1 MKLLPFFLIIKDLK
15 EIKDFAVL
23 CFRFFIFCLCQVVLY
38 LVSIQF
44 VRNIIMRF
52 LAPTVI
58 TTERA
63 SSQLVCPF
71 FPSFSRQSSDRQT
84 ENVLAERKERK
95 KTKLVVDQSL
105 KISRDKIQ
113 ANQSVAHVLNCDN
126 FHQISGIIIENQPK
140 RRLQYLCHFVVVV
153 VVKIF
158 VVVIVLV
165 IAVVTV
171 YCAILT
177 AAATASSPS

>member
-1 MKLLPFFLIIKDLK
+1 
-15 EIKDFAVL
+15 
-23 CFRFFIFCLCQVVLY
+23 
-38 LVSIQF
+38 
-44 VRNIIMRF
+44 MRF

-58 TTERA
+58 TAERA

-95 KTKLVVDQSL
+95 KTKLVVDQS
-105 KISRDKIQ
+105 
-113 ANQSVAHVLNCDN
+113 VAHVLNCDN
-126 FHQISGIIIENQPK
+126 FHQISGIIIKNQPK

-165 IAVVTV
+165 IAVVAV

-177 AAATASSPS
+177 AVATATL

>member
-1 MKLLPFFLIIKDLK
+1 
-15 EIKDFAVL
+15 
-23 CFRFFIFCLCQVVLY
+23 
-38 LVSIQF
+38 
-44 VRNIIMRF
+44 MRF

-105 KISRDKIQ
+105 KVSRDKIQ
-113 ANQSVAHVLNCDN
+113 ANQSVAQLAHVLNCDN